1 MSKVIVFIEDPG
13 AANFVLEKKIWSLKE
28 FKIYSVEPAYS
39 YLKKRNI
46 KSIFLN
52 NKINIED
59 LFNKEVKFFLT
70 GTSEN
75 KYSLSFKLIEICR
88 KMNVKTISV
97 VDSPAALDKRFKGTK
112 KDNFYYLTDY
122 IAVSHVNIKKEL
134 INLGICK
141 DKIKFIKHPYYV
153 EVEKYLKR
161 LPSLNKE
168 NKIKKIF
175 GKKIFN
181 QRKNNKKIIVFL
193 SEISDG
199 LKKDDFIKN
208 EEYTLTGNEETKF
221 RTDVVL
227 DEIFFTLDKLKND
240 FIFTIKLHPKDD
252 KKNYEKYSNK
262 ISKFL
267 KNQNPL
273 EVVFFADYVIG
284 MTTNLLIE
292 AAILQKEVLSI
303 IPRKKERNW
312 LPDAIQP
319 SIKCIYSKKS
329 MLRIFNNFFSGKLKR
344 DYIRK
349 DLKYPELVEMINK
362 LK

>member
-1 MSKVIVFIEDPG
+1 M
-13 AANFVLEKKIWSLKE
+13 
-28 FKIYSVEPAYS
+28 
-39 YLKKRNI
+39 
-46 KSIFLN
+46 
-52 NKINIED
+52 
-59 LFNKEVKFFLT
+59 
-70 GTSEN
+70 
-75 KYSLSFKLIEICR
+75 
-88 KMNVKTISV
+88 
-97 VDSPAALDKRFKGTK
+97 
-112 KDNFYYLTDY
+112 
-122 IAVSHVNIKKEL
+122 
-134 INLGICK
+134 
-141 DKIKFIKHPYYV
+141 
-153 EVEKYLKR
+153 
-161 LPSLNKE
+161 
-168 NKIKKIF
+168 
-175 GKKIFN
+175 
-181 QRKNNKKIIVFL
+181 

-252 KKNYEKYSNK
+252 EKNYKKYSNK